1 MRVYNETEVPKL
13 PDDHAVLLFQSVRE
27 LLINAA
33 KHAKSG
39 TATVYLEYRSDELRI
54 EVQDYGVGFRPESLA
69 AADTSMCQKF
79 GLFSVRER
87 MKSLG
92 GRFELHSAPGQG
104 TTVTLT
110 LPLTEAQVAGME
122 QEAGEN
128 EKVARG
134 TPIAASSLPNASEPL
149 IRVLLVD
156 DHTMMREGL
165 RSVLDAH
172 PDVTVVGEAVD
183 GEAAVVAAEELQ
195 PTLIVMDINMP
206 KMNGIEATAQITSRY
221 PHIIV
226 IGLSVNAG
234 DANEKAMK
242 EAGAVMLLTKEAAV
256 DELYE
261 AIQTA
266 VKGAR

>member
-1 MRVYNETEVPKL
+1 VHSDTEIPKL
-13 PDDHAVLLFQSVRE
+13 PDDQTVLLFQSVRE
-27 LLINAA
+27 LLLNAA

-39 TATVYLEYRSDELRI
+39 TATVRLACRSGELRI
-54 EVQDYGVGFRPESLA
+54 EVQDRGVGFQPEVLSK
-69 AADTSMCQKF
+69 ADTPLSQKF

-87 MKSLG
+87 IQALG
-92 GRFELHSAPGQG
+92 GRFDLNSAPGQG
-104 TTVTLT
+104 TTALLT
-110 LPLTEAQVAGME
+110 IPLTNAQVEGMG
-122 QEAGEN
+122 QEDGGNEELAGE
-128 EKVARG
+128 
-134 TPIAASSLPNASEPL
+134 TPSVVTSLPSASEPL

-183 GEAAVVAAEELQ
+183 GEAAVVAAEVLQ
-195 PTLIVMDINMP
+195 PSVIVMDINMP

-242 EAGAVMLLTKEAAV
+242 EAGARMLLTKEAAV

-261 AIQTA
+261 AIRMA
-266 VKGAR
+266 VKGGG